1 MSVDWKFENVL
12 TGPWM
17 TFENVDEIEGDK
29 ETLSSWLSDDVR
41 DYAPTL
47 DYIDKAI
54 SGELEDNLFWGNGF
68 KAYIEQ
74 EYTEIHFNYEEDDP
88 RIKPCKLPTKLLREI
103 VAVWLEEFE
112 KYRNSKK

>member
-1 MSVDWKFENVL
+1 MSIKWKFCIL
-12 TGPWM
+12 CDDLWM
-17 TFENVDEIEGDK
+17 EFEDNDEIIGDK
-29 ETLSSWLSDDVR
+29 ETLTSWLTDDVR

-47 DYIDKAI
+47 EFIDKAL

-68 KAYIEQ
+68 KAYIGQ
-74 EYTEIHFNYEEDDP
+74 EDTEIHFNFEEEDP
-88 RIKPCKLPTKLLREI
+88 SIKPCKLPTKLLREI